1 MQQKKKLITACVTIF
16 AAAFTAHLMQRN
28 GAEASRGVSAASV
41 TPVVM
46 MPGVADQD
54 TVQSPVTEASGS
66 ASLEGTLIASTETG
80 EMGPETISSTLATPD
95 PFAEMAAETLVPII
109 EPPSAE
115 PERIAE
121 AMVPVIEPPV
131 IESAVTVEDAP
142 ATVQPATVL
151 SETPIVPE
159 GDEFLVM
166 PHPPED
172 ALIPATL
179 DKPAVDLRDRITATA
194 SEAPAEPITEQ
205 PPRNQFGLTCGI
217 ILTAS
222 PAQAAMIDVT
232 LTAPCRGEEPIV
244 IRHGVLT
251 FSAQMD
257 QLGTYAA
264 QIPALLADGAVE
276 VEFPDGETT
285 GTFVEI
291 ADFDAVER
299 VLLQSRGEAGLQ
311 IHAREFGADY
321 GEAGHVWNGAPR
333 DPDSAARVSGGFLT
347 VLGDASIGK
356 GHVAE
361 VYTYPTYGAPQDGVV
376 RLSLEAE
383 VTTENCGLKIAGE
396 TQQIGDGA
404 TAQPVALT
412 LAMPDCDAV
421 GEYLVLKNILRDL
434 KLASN
439 D

>member
-1 MQQKKKLITACVTIF
+1 MQQKKRLITACVTIF

-28 GAEASRGVSAASV
+28 GTEASREISAASV
-41 TPVVM
+41 APDVVATGV
-46 MPGVADQD
+46 PDLGGVAEETADP
-54 TVQSPVTEASGS
+54 SPVDAPRIAAVEALHTEMVSS
-66 ASLEGTLIASTETG
+66 DLSTT
-80 EMGPETISSTLATPD
+80 D
-95 PFAEMAAETLVPII
+95 PAAETVPPVL
-109 EPPSAE
+109 EPPVV
-115 PERIAE
+115 E
-121 AMVPVIEPPV
+121 ADAATDIVAPTTQPPV
-131 IESAVTVEDAP
+131 IEAMEAFDDAF
-142 ATVQPATVL
+142 ATTQPAAA
-151 SETPIVPE
+151 ETPPE
-159 GDEFLVM
+159 PIADELTGM
-166 PHPPED
+166 RRPPED
-172 ALIPATL
+172 ALITTDR
-179 DKPAVDLRDRITATA
+179 DKPGVDLRDRMIASA
-194 SEAPAEPITEQ
+194 SEASAEPISEQ
-205 PPRNQFGLTCGI
+205 PHRNEFGLTCGV

-222 PAQAAMIDVT
+222 PAQAAMIDLT

-244 IRHGVLT
+244 IRHGVLA

-257 QLGTYAA
+257 QLGTFTV

-285 GTFVEI
+285 GAFVEV
-291 ADFDAVER
+291 AGFDEIER

-321 GEAGHVWNGAPR
+321 GDAGHVWNGAPR
-333 DPDSAARVSGGFLT
+333 DPEAAARIGGGFLT

-361 VYTYPTYGAPQDGVV
+361 IYTYPTDGIPQDGIV

-396 TQQIGDGA
+396 TQQIGGGA
-404 TAQPVALT
+404 AAQPVALT